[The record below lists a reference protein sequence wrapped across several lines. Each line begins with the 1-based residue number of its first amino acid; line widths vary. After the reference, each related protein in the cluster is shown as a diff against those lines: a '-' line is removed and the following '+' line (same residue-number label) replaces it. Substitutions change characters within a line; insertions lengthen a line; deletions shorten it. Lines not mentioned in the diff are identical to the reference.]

1 MEASEWVEGVR
12 AKGSC
17 GEQEAGKLL
26 DTLLLLSLPI
36 DVNRCS
42 TGGVGGNEIRSPAVI
57 TSSQAVYRSML
68 VL

>member
-17 GEQEAGKLL
+17 GEQEVGKLL
-26 DTLLLLSLPI
+26 ETLLLLSLST

-42 TGGVGGNEIRSPAVI
+42 TGGVGGNEIGSPAVI
-57 TSSQAVYRSML
+57 TLIKAD
-68 VL
+68 